1 MVVQLMDSVSVT
13 YAEPSIFSNIVANVL
28 PLIYIGFGVYVV
40 YVIAKK
46 LLNNFR
52 EKHKRD
58 E

>member
-1 MVVQLMDSVSVT
+1 MDSVSVT

>member
-1 MVVQLMDSVSVT
+1 MDSVIVSQS
-13 YAEPSIFSNIVANVL
+13 EPSIFLVILTNVL
-28 PLIYIGFGVYVV
+28 PLIYIGFGIYVV

-52 EKHKRD
+52 EKRKRD